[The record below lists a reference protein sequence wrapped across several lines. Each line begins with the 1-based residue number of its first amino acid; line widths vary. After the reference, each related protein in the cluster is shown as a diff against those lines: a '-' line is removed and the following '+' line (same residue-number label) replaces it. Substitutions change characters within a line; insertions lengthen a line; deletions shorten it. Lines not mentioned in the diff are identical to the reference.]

1 VSGESKRPEG
11 KASCAHFSTLAA
23 HPSPIFAR
31 PPALAQIPEGRF
43 AVPLVRALLKLTNLP
58 RDGASISANR
68 LTPLS
73 CSLYSTEPRFCRGKK
88 MNLGSRNRTHA
99 SLAFFLFV
107 IFSFAAVE
115 REARAERPL
124 RPENAP
130 ADLSAVVES
139 GVDQERAH
147 HWIDAIETYEKAL
160 KSWPEN
166 SDLKYGLRRSKIHFG
181 IERRY
186 NDASFENRLLRLP
199 RYAALELF
207 NDVLEHV
214 RLYYVDEMGATSFVA
229 HGTESLY
236 IALGDEKFLD
246 RNLRGIE
253 RERVADMRRILRER
267 FWNRPV
273 PDYSIARE
281 TVSEVCDLATAKLG
295 LSDTAVVLEYV
306 FGGCNCLDEY
316 SNFLTPDRL
325 TDLHGNINGEF
336 VGLGIEMKGEPGKGM
351 YLVNVLPESP
361 AEQGGLRPG
370 DYITEID
377 GTNCRDMTTDE
388 AAKLLRGPQGSRVS
402 LVVQNPGE
410 ERPRPGDFVRR
421 AVEVKSIPVA
431 QIVDPHAGIAYIRMT
446 GFQSTSPREL
456 DAALAKLSHEGMRA
470 LIWDLRGNPG
480 GLLPAATG
488 VLDRFIDS
496 GVLVST
502 RGRSSDQNSSYSATP
517 HAKYEIPLVLLVD
530 EDSASASEIVA
541 GAIRDHHRGTIVGRQ
556 TYGKWCVQS
565 IYHMPDG
572 AGLRLTTAKFYSP
585 LGHNLT
591 KVGVKPDIAVPVADA
606 SLDMPEHHTAFKN
619 PSALKNGQNGDGPH
633 AQAPDRHVVVKSRL
647 GGRRLPSADD
657 GDMKAALDV
666 LERQMQQITGR

>member
-1 VSGESKRPEG
+1 M
-11 KASCAHFSTLAA
+11 L
-23 HPSPIFAR
+23 
-31 PPALAQIPEGRF
+31 
-43 AVPLVRALLKLTNLP
+43 
-58 RDGASISANR
+58 
-68 LTPLS
+68 
-73 CSLYSTEPRFCRGKK
+73 
-88 MNLGSRNRTHA
+88 LGSRNCRQA
-99 SLAFFLFV
+99 SLAFLLFV
-107 IFSFAAVE
+107 IFSFTADR
-115 REARAERPL
+115 REARAERPGG
-124 RPENAP
+124 PEDASTTVST
-130 ADLSAVVES
+130 AVES

-147 HWIDAIETYEKAL
+147 HWLDAIETYEKAL
-160 KSWPEN
+160 KHWPEN
-166 SDLKYGLRRSKIHFG
+166 SELKYGLRRSKLHFG

-186 NDASFENRLLRLP
+186 NDVSFENNLLRLP
-199 RYAALELF
+199 RHAALELF
-207 NDVLEHV
+207 GDVLEHV
-214 RLYYVDEMGATSFVA
+214 RLYYVDEMSPTSFVA

-236 IALGDEKFLD
+236 IALGDEKFVE
-246 RNLRGIE
+246 RNLRGVE
-253 RERVADMRRILRER
+253 RERIADVRRILRER

-273 PDYSIARE
+273 ADYSLARE
-281 TVSEVCDLATAKLG
+281 TVSEVCDLAVAKLG
-295 LSDTAVVLEYV
+295 LSDTAVVLEYI

-351 YLVNVLPESP
+351 FLVNVLPESP
-361 AEQGGLRPG
+361 AEQGGLHPG
-370 DYITEID
+370 DYITQIN
-377 GTNCRDMTTDE
+377 GTNCREMTTDE
-388 AAKLLRGPQGSRVS
+388 AAKLLRGPQGSHVS

-410 ERPRPGDFVRR
+410 ERPRTGQFVRR

-431 QIVDPHAGIAYIRMT
+431 QIVEPHAGIAYIRMT

-480 GLLPAATG
+480 GLLPAATS

-502 RGRSSDQNSSYSATP
+502 RGRSLDQNSSYSATP
-517 HAKYEIPLVLLVD
+517 HAKYQVPLVLLVD

-541 GAIRDHHRGTIVGRQ
+541 GAIRDHQRGTIVGRQ

-606 SLDMPEHHTAFKN
+606 SVDIAENHTAFKN
-619 PSALKNGQNGDGPH
+619 PSALKNGPNGEGPH
-633 AQAPDRHVVVKSRL
+633 AQAPDRHPIVKSRL
-647 GGRRLPSADD
+647 GGRNLPTPDD
-657 GDMKAALDV
+657 RDMKAALDV
-666 LERQMQQITGR
+666 LEHQMQQITGR